1 MSDLFLPT
9 LEMMGLTFGVV
20 VLFSLVLVVTVADG
34 IFQIHHKGIFWVEV
48 VYQVSFGDT
57 VAYSVVIASRLFVFT
72 VHTPAVVFARVVAE
86 DVSVHG
92 GGV

>member
-1 MSDLFLPT
+1 M
-9 LEMMGLTFGVV
+9 
-20 VLFSLVLVVTVADG
+20 
-34 IFQIHHKGIFWVEV
+34 GIFWVEV

-57 VAYSVVIASRLFVFT
+57 VAYSVVIAPRLFVFT